1 MKAQNMDEQNGKLFG
16 IGVGPGDPDLLTV
29 KAVKVLEQVSVV
41 FTAASSKNDYSLA
54 LEIARPYIPQDAR
67 VVSLAFPMT
76 QDIQAKKKAWAA
88 NADIVADILHQGHDA
103 AFLTLGDSLTFSTFG
118 YLLRQIK
125 ERYPQIPVETIPGI
139 TSYQASAAA
148 LNMPLVEGEESLL
161 VLSGAQGG
169 DRLRAQDH
177 KPDNVVFMKAYRNV
191 PSICKALDE
200 AGMLNQAAGVVSCS
214 QPEEEL
220 VRDVT
225 SLLDR
230 KPNYWTLIIAKKS
243 QSNGTQES

>member
-1 MKAQNMDEQNGKLFG
+1 MNHQIGKLYG
-16 IGVGPGDPDLLTV
+16 IGVGPGDPDLLTL
-29 KAVKVLEQVSVV
+29 KAVKVLQQVSVV

-54 LEIARPYIPQDAR
+54 LEIARPHIPKDAR
-67 VVSLAFPMT
+67 VHPLAFPMT
-76 QDIQAKKKAWAA
+76 QDVAAKQAAWAA
-88 NADIVADILHQGHDA
+88 NAAIVADFLKQGHDA

-125 ERYPQIPVETIPGI
+125 DRYPQVAVETVPGI

-169 DRLRAQDH
+169 DRLREQRH

-191 PSICKALDE
+191 PSICEALDE
-200 AGMLNQAAGVVSCS
+200 AGMLNHAAGVVSCS
-214 QPEEEL
+214 LPGEEL
-220 VRDVT
+220 IRDV
-225 SLLDR
+225 SALLR
-230 KPNYWTLIIAKKS
+230 REPNYWTLIIAKKS
-243 QSNGTQES
+243 NSNGTQEG

>member
-1 MKAQNMDEQNGKLFG
+1 MNHQIGKLYG
-16 IGVGPGDPDLLTV
+16 IGVGPGDPDLLTL
-29 KAVKVLEQVSVV
+29 KAVKVLQQVSVV

-54 LEIARPYIPQDAR
+54 LEIARPHIPKDAR
-67 VVSLAFPMT
+67 VHPLAFPMT
-76 QDIQAKKKAWAA
+76 QDVAAKQAAWAA
-88 NADIVADILHQGHDA
+88 NAAIVADFLNQGHDA

-125 ERYPQIPVETIPGI
+125 DRYPQVVVETVPGI

-169 DRLRAQDH
+169 DRLREQRH

-191 PSICKALDE
+191 PSICEALDE
-200 AGMLNQAAGVVSCS
+200 AGMLNHAAGVVSCS
-214 QPEEEL
+214 LPGEEL
-220 VRDVT
+220 IRDV
-225 SLLDR
+225 SALLR
-230 KPNYWTLIIAKKS
+230 REPNYWTLIIAKKS
-243 QSNGTQES
+243 NSNGTQEG